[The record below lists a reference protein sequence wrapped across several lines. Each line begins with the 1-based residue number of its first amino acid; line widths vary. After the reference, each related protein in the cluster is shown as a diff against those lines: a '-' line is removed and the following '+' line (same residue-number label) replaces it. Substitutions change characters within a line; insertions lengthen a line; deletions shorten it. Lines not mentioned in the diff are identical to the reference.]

1 MIFFPEL
8 SHLIYEPMEL
18 EDMLSCIHKFRSPEE
33 IKCIVQSYKKNINND
48 ASKKF

>member
-18 EDMLSCIHKFRSPEE
+18 EDMLSCIHKFKSPQE
-33 IKCIVQSYKKNINND
+33 IKSIIQSYKQNIEYD